1 MSPDKPKS
9 APKPTPKSRELQARL
24 RAAYPDARC
33 ALDHMDP
40 FQLVVATILSAQ
52 CTDAR
57 VNLTTPA
64 LFARFPDAK
73 SLAAGRLDEI
83 EALIKSTGFFRNKAK
98 NLLGLGQALMARHG
112 GQVPSD
118 PDELGALPG
127 VGQKTANV
135 VLANAFGVPALAVDT
150 HIFRVARRL
159 GLSKA
164 TTPEK
169 VEADLCRAFPREDWI
184 ELHHQLIFHGRRVCD
199 ARRPDCAACPLL
211 DLCPTGLGKIKDP
224 HLGVKLLVPD
234 RPEALVLTGA
244 SSLRPQ
250 ALPAGEEGAR
260 GDFASEASRRSPRNM
275 STPQR
280 IVSLVPS
287 VTELLV
293 QWGLG
298 ARLVGRTRYC
308 IEPRWIRNSVPTVGG
323 TKDPDLA
330 RIRDLAPDLVI
341 LERDENPKAVAEAL
355 TALGLPWMAL
365 EIRTVKEA
373 VAGLRELGERLG
385 VADQAEGR
393 AKALEAMLKG
403 RKRKGPRTLTLIWK
417 EPWMSAGPDTY
428 VGDLIRHGG
437 LTPIGPDRYP
447 TLTDEDLAALNPQII
462 LLPTEP
468 YRFNRRH
475 QTELQ
480 KRFPDARV
488 ELVDGQALTW
498 YLSRTEAGLELVKD
512 LS

>member
-1 MSPDKPKS
+1 MRHPKS
-9 APKPTPKSRELQARL
+9 AAASPAADLQARL

-33 ALDHMDP
+33 ALDHADP

-64 LFARFPDAK
+64 LFARFPDAAA
-73 SLAAGRLDEI
+73 LASARQEEV

-98 NLLGLGQALMARHG
+98 NLIGLGQALMARHG
-112 GQVPSD
+112 GRVPSD
-118 PDELGALPG
+118 PAELAALPG

-164 TTPEK
+164 PTPEK

-184 ELHHQLIFHGRRVCD
+184 ELHHQLIFHGRRTCD
-199 ARRPDCAACPLL
+199 ARRPDCAVCPLL
-211 DLCPTGLGKIKDP
+211 DLCPTGLGKLRDP
-224 HLGVKLLVPD
+224 HLGVRFQAPEPGPVAVPAP
-234 RPEALVLTGA
+234 RAPVA
-244 SSLRPQ
+244 S
-250 ALPAGEEGAR
+250 G
-260 GDFASEASRRSPRNM
+260 
-275 STPQR
+275 PQR

-308 IEPRWIRNSVPTVGG
+308 IEPKWIRNTVPMVGG
-323 TKDPDLA
+323 TKDPDLH

-341 LERDENPKAVAEAL
+341 LERDENPKSAAEAL
-355 TALGLPWMAL
+355 TALGIPWLAL
-365 EIRTVKEA
+365 EVRTLKGAAAE
-373 VAGLRELGERLG
+373 LRRLG
-385 VADQAEGR
+385 AAVGAEEAGEAR
-393 AKALEAMLKG
+393 AAALEARLKG
-403 RKRKGPRTLTLIWK
+403 RRRKGPRTLALIWK
-417 EPWMSAGPDTY
+417 DPWMSAGPDTY
-428 VGDLIRHGG
+428 LGDLLRCAG
-437 LTPIGPDRYP
+437 LVPLGPEGYP
-447 TLTDEDLAALNPQII
+447 ALDEAALERLAPQII

-475 QTELQ
+475 AAELQ
-480 KRFPDARV
+480 RRFPEAAV
-488 ELVDGQALTW
+488 HLVDGQALTW
-498 YLSRTEAGLELVKD
+498 YLSRTEEGLD
-512 LS
+512 LMEGLPSGA

>member
-1 MSPDKPKS
+1 MSPAKPKS
-9 APKPTPKSRELQARL
+9 HAKSRPKTGDLQLRL
-24 RAAYPDARC
+24 REAYPDARC
-33 ALDHMDP
+33 ALDHQDP

-64 LFARFPDAK
+64 LFARFPDAA
-73 SLAAGRLDEI
+73 SLAEARVEEI
-83 EALIKSTGFFRNKAK
+83 ETLIRSTGFYHNKAK
-98 NLLGLGQALMARHG
+98 SLLGLGQALMARHG
-112 GQVPSD
+112 GKVPSD
-118 PDELGALPG
+118 PAELGALPG

-164 TTPEK
+164 ATPEK
-169 VEADLCRAFPREDWI
+169 VEADLCRRFPREDWI

-199 ARRPDCAACPLL
+199 ARRPDCSGCSLL
-211 DLCPTGLGKIKDP
+211 DLCPTGLGQIKDP
-224 HLGVKLLVPD
+224 HSGVKLDAVAPN
-234 RPEALVLTGA
+234 
-244 SSLRPQ
+244 
-250 ALPAGEEGAR
+250 LPHAA
-260 GDFASEASRRSPRNM
+260 FTAAFTQQPP
-275 STPQR
+275 STLGPQR

-308 IEPRWIRNSVPTVGG
+308 IEPRWIRNTVPTVGG
-323 TKDPDLA
+323 TKDPDLD

-341 LERDENPKAVAEAL
+341 LERDENPKTVADAL

-365 EIRTVKEA
+365 EIRTVKA
-373 VAGLRELGERLG
+373 CLAALRQLGERLG
-385 VADQAEGR
+385 VPGLAETR
-393 AKALEAMLKG
+393 AASLEAHLKG
-403 RKRKGPRTLTLIWK
+403 RGRKKPSSKGPRALALIWK
-417 EPWMSAGPDTY
+417 DPWMSSGPDTY
-428 VGDLIRHGG
+428 IGDLLRQGG
-437 LTPIGPDRYP
+437 LKPIGPDRYP
-447 TLTDEDLAALNPQII
+447 TLSEEDLEQLAPQVI

-475 QTELQ
+475 QADLQ
-480 KRFPDARV
+480 KRFPETRV
-488 ELVDGQALTW
+488 QLVDGQALTW
-498 YLSRTEAGLELVKD
+498 YLSRTEDGLELVRNLD
-512 LS
+512 A

>member
-1 MSPDKPKS
+1 MSPAQPGSKARTDD
-9 APKPTPKSRELQARL
+9 LQNRL

-33 ALDHMDP
+33 ALDHVDP

-64 LFARFPDAK
+64 LFARYPDAA
-73 SLAAGRLDEI
+73 SLAGARVEDL
-83 EALIKSTGFFRNKAK
+83 EALIKSTGFYHNKAK
-98 NLLGLGQALMARHG
+98 NLIGLGQALTARHG

-118 PDELGALPG
+118 PAALGALPG

-164 TTPEK
+164 ATPEK
-169 VEADLCRAFPREDWI
+169 VEADLCRLFPREDWI

-199 ARRPDCAACPLL
+199 ARRPDCEVCPLL
-211 DLCPTGLGKIKDP
+211 DLCPTGTGKIKDP
-224 HLGVKLLVPD
+224 HLGVRLQVSGW
-234 RPEALVLTGA
+234 RPEVLQPEAGA
-244 SSLRPQ
+244 APFLQP
-250 ALPAGEEGAR
+250 PASNLQPEG
-260 GDFASEASRRSPRNM
+260 
-275 STPQR
+275 PQR
-280 IVSLVPS
+280 IISLVPS

-298 ARLVGRTRYC
+298 ARLVGRTRFC

-323 TKDPDLA
+323 TKDPDLG

-341 LERDENPKAVAEAL
+341 LERDENPKEVAEAL
-355 TALGLPWMAL
+355 TAAGLPWMAL
-365 EIRTVKEA
+365 EIRTVKDV
-373 VAGLRELGERLG
+373 VAALRDLGARLG
-385 VADQAEGR
+385 VAGAAEDR
-393 AKALEAMLKG
+393 ARALEASLN
-403 RKRKGPRTLTLIWK
+403 RRRRKGPRALALIWK
-417 EPWMSAGPDTY
+417 TPWMSAGPDTY
-428 VGDLIRHGG
+428 LGDLMRQGG
-437 LTPIGPDRYP
+437 LMPIGPDRYP
-447 TLTDEDLAALNPQII
+447 TLSDEELGALDPQVL

-475 QTELQ
+475 QAELQ
-480 KRFPDARV
+480 KRFPQARV
-488 ELVDGQALTW
+488 HLVDGQALTW
-498 YLSRTEAGLELVKD
+498 YLSRTEAGLDLVRS
-512 LS
+512 LH

>member
-1 MSPDKPKS
+1 MSLPKS
-9 APKPTPKSRELQARL
+9 KPRPKPGDLQARL
-24 RAAYPDARC
+24 RSAYPDARC
-33 ALDHMDP
+33 ALDHADP

-64 LFARFPDAK
+64 LFARFPDAA
-73 SLAAGRLDEI
+73 SLAGARLE
-83 EALIKSTGFFRNKAK
+83 ELEGLIRSTGFYHNKAR
-98 NLLGLGQALMARHG
+98 NLIGLGQALMARHG
-112 GQVPSD
+112 GVVPSD
-118 PDELGALPG
+118 PAALGALPG

-159 GLSKA
+159 GLSRA

-169 VEADLCRAFPREDWI
+169 VEADLCRRFPREDWI

-199 ARRPDCAACPLL
+199 ARRPDCGACTLL
-211 DLCPTGLGKIKDP
+211 DLCPTGLGKAKDP
-224 HLGVKLLVPD
+224 HLGVKLQASVP
-234 RPEALVLTGA
+234 G
-244 SSLRPQ
+244 
-250 ALPAGEEGAR
+250 LPASAISPPTSS
-260 GDFASEASRRSPRNM
+260 ASGSL
-275 STPQR
+275 R

-293 QWGLG
+293 QWGL
-298 ARLVGRTRYC
+298 AAQLVGRTRYC

-323 TKDPDLA
+323 TKDPDLR

-341 LERDENPKAVAEAL
+341 LERDENPKEVAEAL
-355 TALGLPWMAL
+355 TALGLPWLAL
-365 EIRTVKEA
+365 EIRSVKDCA
-373 VAGLRELGERLG
+373 AALRQLGARLG
-385 VADQAEGR
+385 VPEAAELR
-393 AKALEAMLKG
+393 ATALETALKG
-403 RKRKGPRTLTLIWK
+403 RRRKGPRTLALVWK

-428 VGDLIRHGG
+428 IGDLLRQGN

-447 TLTDEDLAALNPQII
+447 VLTEEDLQDLAPRLI
-462 LLPTEP
+462 LLPSEP

-480 KRFPDARV
+480 KRFPSAEVR
-488 ELVDGQALTW
+488 LVDGRALTW
-498 YLSRTEAGLELVKD
+498 YLSRTEAGLELARS
-512 LS
+512 L

>member
-1 MSPDKPKS
+1 MRPFKPQP
-9 APKPTPKSRELQARL
+9 AELQRRL

-33 ALDHMDP
+33 ALDHQDP

-64 LFARFPDAK
+64 LFTRYPDAA
-73 SLAAGRLDEI
+73 SLAAAAPSEV
-83 EALIKSTGFFRNKAK
+83 ETLIKSTGFYHNKAR
-98 NLLGLGQALMARHG
+98 NLIGLGQALLARHR

-118 PDELGALPG
+118 PMALQALPG

-169 VEADLCRAFPREDWI
+169 VEADLCRHFPREDWI

-199 ARRPDCAACPLL
+199 ARRPDCGACSLR
-211 DLCPTGLGKIKDP
+211 DLCPTGLGQIKDP
-224 HLGVKLLVPD
+224 HSGVRLC
-234 RPEALVLTGA
+234 A
-244 SSLRPQ
+244 
-250 ALPAGEEGAR
+250 PAPEGAR
-260 GDFASEASRRSPRNM
+260 PASVKANQAPAQLPSRSPSASNSGRPPAV
-275 STPQR
+275 SPGFTPGPGTPQR

-293 QWGLG
+293 QWGLA

-308 IEPRWIRNSVPTVGG
+308 IEPRWLRNTVPAVGG
-323 TKDPDLA
+323 TKDPDLD

-341 LERDENPKAVAEAL
+341 LERDENPKAAADAL
-355 TALGLPWMAL
+355 DALGIPWLAL
-365 EIRTVKEA
+365 EIRTVKDCVAALRQLGSALGATDAAEA
-373 VAGLRELGERLG
+373 GA
-385 VADQAEGR
+385 A
-393 AKALEAMLKG
+393 ALTAALKG
-403 RKRKGPRTLTLIWK
+403 RRPRGPRALALIWK
-417 EPWMSAGPDTY
+417 DPWMSAGPDTY
-428 VGDLIRHGG
+428 LGDLLRQGG
-437 LTPIGPDRYP
+437 FTPIGPARYP
-447 TLTDEDLAALNPQII
+447 ILTDEDLAALDPPFI

-468 YRFNRRH
+468 YRFGSRH
-475 QTELQ
+475 RAELQ
-480 KRFPDARV
+480 KRFPGAQIH
-488 ELVDGQALTW
+488 LLDGRALTW
-498 YLSRTEAGLELVKD
+498 YLSRTEAGLD
-512 LS
+512 LLRGLR

>member
-1 MSPDKPKS
+1 MKPS
-9 APKPTPKSRELQARL
+9 QPQAHDIQARL

-33 ALDHMDP
+33 ALDHRDP

-64 LFARFPDAK
+64 LFARFPDAA
-73 SLAAGRLDEI
+73 SLAAARLDEI
-83 EALIKSTGFFRNKAK
+83 EALIRSTGFYHNKAK
-98 NLLGLGQALMARHG
+98 NLIGLGQALMSRHG
-112 GQVPSD
+112 GEVPSD
-118 PDELGALPG
+118 PKALTALPG

-159 GLSKA
+159 GLSRA

-169 VEADLCRAFPREDWI
+169 VEADLCRIFPREDWI

-224 HLGVKLLVPD
+224 HSGVKLAASVADLPSSVFNPQT
-234 RPEALVLTGA
+234 ASTG
-244 SSLRPQ
+244 
-250 ALPAGEEGAR
+250 G
-260 GDFASEASRRSPRNM
+260 
-275 STPQR
+275 PQR

-293 QWGLG
+293 QWGLA
-298 ARLVGRTRYC
+298 ARIAGRTRYC
-308 IEPRWIRNSVPTVGG
+308 IEPRWIRNTVPAVGG
-323 TKDPDLA
+323 TKDPDLG

-341 LERDENPKAVAEAL
+341 LEHDENRKEVAEAL
-355 TALGLPWMAL
+355 TNLGIPWL
-365 EIRTVKEA
+365 VLDIRTVKDCA
-373 VAGLRELGERLG
+373 AALRLLGARLG
-385 VADQAEGR
+385 VPEAAEAR
-393 AKALEAMLKG
+393 AAALEAALKG
-403 RKRKGPRTLTLIWK
+403 RRRKGPRTLALIWK
-417 EPWMSAGPDTY
+417 APWMSSGPDTY
-428 VGDLIRHGG
+428 VGDLLRQGG

-447 TLTDEDLAALNPQII
+447 VLSEADLDALEPQVI

-468 YRFNRRH
+468 YKFNRRH
-475 QTELQ
+475 QAELQ
-480 KRFPDARV
+480 KRFPDADVR
-488 ELVDGQALTW
+488 LVDGQALTW
-498 YLSRTEAGLELVKD
+498 YLSRTEAGLELMRG
-512 LS
+512 LSLS

>member
-1 MSPDKPKS
+1 MTAAKPKGR
-9 APKPTPKSRELQARL
+9 PRPGDLQLRL

-33 ALDHMDP
+33 ALDHQDP

-64 LFARFPDAK
+64 LFARFPDAA
-73 SLAAGRLDEI
+73 SLAGARQDEV

-98 NLLGLGQALMARHG
+98 NLVGLGQALMARHG
-112 GQVPSD
+112 GVVPAD
-118 PDELGALPG
+118 PAELGALPG

-169 VEADLCRAFPREDWI
+169 VEADLCRLFPREDWI

-211 DLCPTGLGKIKDP
+211 DLCPTGLGQIKDP
-224 HLGVKLLVPD
+224 HSGVKLDAPMAGLPAAALAVP
-234 RPEALVLTGA
+234 AA
-244 SSLRPQ
+244 SST
-250 ALPAGEEGAR
+250 G
-260 GDFASEASRRSPRNM
+260 
-275 STPQR
+275 PQR

-308 IEPRWIRNSVPTVGG
+308 IEPRWIRNTVPTVGG
-323 TKDPDLA
+323 TKDPDLD

-341 LERDENPKAVAEAL
+341 LEEDENPKAAAEAL
-355 TALGLPWMAL
+355 TALGLPWLAL
-365 EIRTVKEA
+365 RIRTVKDCA
-373 VAGLRELGERLG
+373 TALRELGARLG
-385 VADQAEGR
+385 LQAEAEPR
-393 AKALEAMLKG
+393 AKALEDAIKG
-403 RKRKGPRTLTLIWK
+403 RRRKGPRALALIWK
-417 EPWMSAGPDTY
+417 APWMSAGPDTY
-428 VGDLIRHGG
+428 IGDLLRQGG

-447 TLTDEDLAALNPQII
+447 TLSDADLDALDPQLI

-468 YRFNRRH
+468 YRFNQRH
-475 QTELQ
+475 QTEFQ
-480 KRFPDARV
+480 RRFPEAAV
-488 ELVDGQALTW
+488 HLVDGQALTW
-498 YLSRTEAGLELVKD
+498 YLSRTEVGLDLVRG
-512 LS
+512 LLEA